1 MIYSPQ
7 MNKIITLLVVV
18 LTVVACGGTTAE
30 APEVSIGVQA
40 TIDAGKAEGLKEKP
54 EPTATLIPKPT
65 ATGTPE
71 PTATATPTPT
81 PTPMRETRDT
91 PIGSFYITGGYTSN
105 PTRLTNND
113 AEDAIPSWS
122 PDGTKIA
129 FISDRGG
136 TDKKPIIQIYVMNTD
151 GTNQTNIS
159 NDDDRWDA
167 FPSWSPDGTKIVFTA
182 RSDGNHQI
190 YVMNTDGTNPT
201 RLTNNDAEDEYPSWS
216 PDGTKIAFTSDRDGN
231 YEIYVMDYVSS

>member
-1 MIYSPQ
+1 
-7 MNKIITLLVVV
+7 
-18 LTVVACGGTTAE
+18 
-30 APEVSIGVQA
+30 
-40 TIDAGKAEGLKEKP
+40 
-54 EPTATLIPKPT
+54 
-65 ATGTPE
+65 
-71 PTATATPTPT
+71 
-81 PTPMRETRDT
+81 
-91 PIGSFYITGGYTSN
+91 
-105 PTRLTNND
+105 
-113 AEDAIPSWS
+113 
-122 PDGTKIA
+122 
-129 FISDRGG
+129 
-136 TDKKPIIQIYVMNTD
+136 MNTD

-182 RSDGNHQI
+182 RRGGNHQI